1 MEKIFASI
9 GSNENKN
16 SKALR
21 ADVGPIK
28 PLWSEK
34 VHEYQR
40 NAPSNKKA
48 ERLQELKDAFVNVI
62 NENEII
68 VNNQLE
74 ELSKYDYK
82 RFSYVLNN
90 FIFRLIQKTDKDM
103 FSKV

>member
-1 MEKIFASI
+1 LYLKRHQIETLKIGDPEEMEKIFANI

-34 VHEYQR
+34 VLEYQK

-48 ERLQELKDAFVNVI
+48 EKLQELKDAFVNVI

-68 VNNQLE
+68 IHNQLE
-74 ELSKYDYK
+74 ELSK
-82 RFSYVLNN
+82 
-90 FIFRLIQKTDKDM
+90 
-103 FSKV
+103 